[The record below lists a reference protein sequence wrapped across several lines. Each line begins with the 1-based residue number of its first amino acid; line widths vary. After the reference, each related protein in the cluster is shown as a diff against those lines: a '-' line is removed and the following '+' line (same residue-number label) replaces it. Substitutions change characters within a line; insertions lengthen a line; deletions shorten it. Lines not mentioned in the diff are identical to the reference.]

1 MARYARTN
9 FANGGFKDNTPGGW
23 VESNGPVWWYGTDQA
38 GALLASSPAGRSAV
52 SRSEN
57 LIVNRIAAAPWS
69 LSNGEPC
76 RWLTDPAATRAR
88 ANDALPG
95 ELMAEAFP
103 MRLPRSL
110 FWGAWIRSALS
121 WGMGYLMYVPGGDGE
136 PLAGAMRV
144 LPPESV
150 ETDPW
155 QAGAARSIGRSDGSS
170 YEVDS
175 DGRVLGTPYRLLEL
189 RNPTTPLDAVTGAT
203 PGTLMWHAAE
213 LGLIDTQLY
222 YALGMYGGAGVPS
235 GYLKVGTPDFT
246 QEQADALIEVWRNA
260 HGSGQRG
267 TAVLNASTEYQPIAV
282 SPIDAALVEMKRLSL
297 QDVANAFGVPGYL
310 IGAPEGG
317 SMTYS
322 NVEMSLQAL
331 YEFTLLP
338 WAVAVE
344 ETLSALL
351 PGSTTVR
358 VTPQGETTSRR
369 SDGFD
374 GGGAAAADGVV
385 VADVQAG

>member
-9 FANGGFKDNTPGGW
+9 FANGGFRDNTPQAW
-23 VESNGPVWWYGTDQA
+23 VDTNGPVWWYGSDNAQ
-38 GALLASSPAGRSAV
+38 ALLTSSPAGRSAV
-52 SRSEN
+52 SRATN
-57 LIVNRIAAAPWS
+57 LIVNRIAAAEWS
-69 LSNGEPC
+69 LSNGETR

-88 ANDALPG
+88 ANDFLPG

-103 MRLPRSL
+103 LRLPRSL

-121 WGMGYLMYVPGGDGE
+121 WGMGFLMYVPGGDDE
-136 PLAGAMRV
+136 PLAGAMRI
-144 LPPESV
+144 LPAGSV
-150 ETDPW
+150 EVDPW
-155 QAGAARSIGRSDGSS
+155 QAGASRTINKADGSV

-175 DGRVLGTPYRLLEL
+175 DGRVKNTPYRLLEL

-203 PGTLMWHAAE
+203 PGTLTWHAAE
-213 LGLIDTQLY
+213 LGLIDTQLF

-235 GYLKVGTPDFT
+235 GYLKVATPDFT

-267 TAVLNASTEYQPIAV
+267 TAVLNNSTEYTPIAV

-331 YEFTLLP
+331 YEYTLMP

-351 PGSTTVR
+351 PGSTSVQ
-358 VTPQGETTSRR
+358 VTPSGERR
-369 SDGFD
+369 SGGFD
-374 GGGAAAADGVV
+374 RGGAVAADAVPG
-385 VADVQAG
+385 ADVSSG